1 MELIVT
7 TFQKGRFIGSAYIDI
22 QFYKALEFNG
32 LAVVLAWW

>member
-22 QFYKALEFNG
+22 QFYKAPET
-32 LAVVLAWW
+32 